1 MRMWRSSIPLLISG
15 DSAGKK
21 GSPSDSIPADM
32 IYTRRGVSEG
42 WFVCFP
48 FACSSGSGPTWSLD
62 KLRNFNKITSPHTLL
77 CWQNTNF
84 NLSWNNLRINI
95 QFFMT
100 RRRYFFHV
108 PDPGTKRVHLNISNK
123 AGSASMYALLI
134 ELKWPRNFTQRYPF
148 TTSANLNFKI
158 TCIAGGKGK
167 SYTTQ

>member
-1 MRMWRSSIPLLISG
+1 MRMWRSSIPLPING

-21 GSPSDSIPADM
+21 GPSSDSIPADM

-77 CWQNTNF
+77 YWQNTNF
-84 NLSWNNLRINI
+84 NLSSNNLRINI

-100 RRRYFFHV
+100 RRRY
-108 PDPGTKRVHLNISNK
+108 S
-123 AGSASMYALLI
+123 ALLYDY
-134 ELKWPRNFTQRYPF
+134 KSSRNARNQIKFV
-148 TTSANLNFKI
+148 SKKFKG
-158 TCIAGGKGK
+158 TV
-167 SYTTQ
+167 